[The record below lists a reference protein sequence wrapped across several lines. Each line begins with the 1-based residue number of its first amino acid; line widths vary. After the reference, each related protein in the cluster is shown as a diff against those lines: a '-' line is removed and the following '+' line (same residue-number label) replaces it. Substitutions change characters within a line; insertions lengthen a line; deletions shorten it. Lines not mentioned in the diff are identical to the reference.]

1 MLEELLNL
9 LANQYRIPPPTRK
22 DESLPFLL
30 KVGGREISVKELDR
44 GLRFFARF
52 KVLPEK
58 KQESLFA
65 FLMRANFL
73 GQGTGGSAIGIDKEE
88 KHLTLSLDL
97 PYEVNY
103 EIVREKLE
111 DYINFMDYWADE
123 VEKFVKQ
130 G

>member
-1 MLEELLNL
+1 MIEELLNL
-9 LANQYRIPPPTRK
+9 LTSQYRIAPPARK
-22 DESLPFLL
+22 DEASPWILR
-30 KVGGREISVKELDR
+30 VGGREIAIQELGR
-44 GLRFFARF
+44 GVRFFARI
-52 KVLPEK
+52 KALPAK
-58 KQESLFA
+58 KHETLFA
-65 FLMRANFL
+65 WLMKANFL
-73 GQGTGGSAIGIDKEE
+73 GQGTGGAAIGIDKDE
-88 KHLTLSLDL
+88 KYLTLSLDL

>member
-1 MLEELLNL
+1 MLNL
-9 LANQYRIPPPTRK
+9 LADQYRISRPTRK
-22 DESLPFLL
+22 NETLPFIL
-30 KVGGREISVKELDR
+30 KVGGRDIAIKELER
-44 GLRFFARF
+44 GVRFFAKFRA
-52 KVLPEK
+52 LPEK
-58 KQESLFA
+58 RQELLFA
-65 FLMRANFL
+65 FLMKANFL

>member
-1 MLEELLNL
+1 MLEEMLNL
-9 LANQYRIPPPTRK
+9 LADQYRISHPTRK
-22 DESLPFLL
+22 DESFPFIL
-30 KVGGREISVKELDR
+30 KVGDREISIKELDR

-52 KVLPEK
+52 KAIPDK
-58 KQESLFA
+58 KQEALFT
-65 FLMRANFL
+65 FLMKANFL
-73 GQGTGGSAIGIDKEE
+73 GQGTGGAAIGIDKEE
-88 KHLTLSLDL
+88 KHLTLSLAL

-123 VEKFVKQ
+123 VDKFVKQ